1 MGKLAKGQA
10 RGRTAQNGVLKG
22 EMIAVQTPALPGAA
36 MPVPSM
42 PSASVAARLH
52 LAVKDRCRTLGI
64 TLGGLAQ
71 ALDRHETTVRS
82 WLRGDNRVTF
92 EDVEA
97 LDRLFAARGL
107 PGLFEEMR
115 WDNGHSTPAW
125 RLVEED
131 ISPDGRP
138 DLRVMLALAD
148 GLRNSGQQVAS
159 YLAEAGYLK
168 QAHILM
174 ITEDQLFPIHCGADI
189 PLKVAPSVIGRDLRS
204 LNDPAYGLFLYRHLR
219 NLAAEDRTQLHHIQS
234 MQVDYRRLAIPVHG
248 RFIVT
253 LPFDVFQQTPLELQ

>member
-1 MGKLAKGQA
+1 MGEHAKSQVPSPAMPDKALKGQVILA
-10 RGRTAQNGVLKG
+10 SG
-22 EMIAVQTPALPGAA
+22 ETGSP
-36 MPVPSM
+36 
-42 PSASVAARLH
+42 SVAERLQF
-52 LAVKDRCRTLGI
+52 AVIDRCRTLGLTI
-64 TLGGLAQ
+64 GGLAQ

-82 WLRGDNRVTF
+82 WLKGQNRVTF

-97 LDRLFAARGL
+97 LDRLFAKQGL
-107 PGLFEEMR
+107 PGLFDEMR
-115 WDNGHSTPAW
+115 WNGSSAPPTW
-125 RLVEED
+125 RLVEEAI
-131 ISPDGRP
+131 ISDGHP
-138 DLRVMLALAD
+138 ELRAMLAVAD

-159 YLAEAGYLK
+159 FLAEAGYLK

-174 ITEDQLFPIHCGADI
+174 ITEDQVFPIHCGADI

-253 LPFDVFQQTPLELQ
+253 LPFDVFQKTPLELQ

>member
-1 MGKLAKGQA
+1 MGKRAKGQA
-10 RGRTAQNGVLKG
+10 SDQTAQATVLKG
-22 EMIAVQTPALPGAA
+22 EVITAPVAAMQATAPAIQALSVPQRLQIAVQ
-36 MPVPSM
+36 
-42 PSASVAARLH
+42 
-52 LAVKDRCRTLGI
+52 DRCRTLGLS
-64 TLGGLAQ
+64 LGALAQ
-71 ALDRHETTVRS
+71 TLDRHETTVRS
-82 WLRGDNRVTF
+82 WLKGQNRVTF

-97 LDRLFAARGL
+97 LDRLFTARGL
-107 PGLFEEMR
+107 PGLFDEMR
-115 WDNGHSTPAW
+115 WDSGYATPAW

-131 ISPDGRP
+131 IIPDGRP
-138 DLRVMLALAD
+138 DLKAMLTLAD

-159 YLAEAGYLK
+159 YLAETGYLK